1 MVTIIILIV
10 LQQKTKQANSWLI
23 YIIRINSKLTFFKH
37 SKSWKCENISKN
49 ETIEIATILR
59 ENLSLTN
66 V

>member
-10 LQQKTKQANSWLI
+10 IQQKTKQANSWLI

-49 ETIEIATILR
+49 ETIEIAKI
-59 ENLSLTN
+59 
-66 V
+66 